1 MHAAARP
8 DRATLV
14 ALLLGALAVLFL
26 LAVLP
31 FFRTTSGYGYD
42 LAAYTAAAA
51 RVAAGGTP
59 YQPET
64 LSGPFSAGPAG
75 LYLYAPPLSIALAPF
90 AGLPFATVAAGWWI
104 LRVALLALA
113 CLLLPVPPWIR
124 GTLLFVAALSY
135 PVLLDLNLGN
145 VSIVVLLLTVC
156 AWRWLDR
163 PAGAIA
169 VAVSLAL
176 RPTLAVLPIWSLLR
190 RQWRSVAWTAGAG
203 LVLIGLT
210 LPFVGL
216 GGYRDY
222 LTVVRNLSDLTGVPR
237 NVDLGSAALLLGLSP
252 ALAQLALFVGYGLG
266 ILAIALGLRRDR
278 ATGFVM
284 TVMAS
289 LLLAP
294 LLWVHYLVALILPA
308 ALLAAR
314 GYRWAILLPLLGWLP
329 EPLLA
334 LAALAGTFLPLLPAR
349 RAALLG
355 VADAASVADAGA
367 PGSAVESSL

>member
-1 MHAAARP
+1 
-8 DRATLV
+8 
-14 ALLLGALAVLFL
+14 
-26 LAVLP
+26 
-31 FFRTTSGYGYD
+31 
-42 LAAYTAAAA
+42 
-51 RVAAGGTP
+51 
-59 YQPET
+59 
-64 LSGPFSAGPAG
+64 
-75 LYLYAPPLSIALAPF
+75 
-90 AGLPFATVAAGWWI
+90 
-104 LRVALLALA
+104 
-113 CLLLPVPPWIR
+113 
-124 GTLLFVAALSY
+124 
-135 PVLLDLNLGN
+135 
-145 VSIVVLLLTVC
+145 
-156 AWRWLDR
+156 
-163 PAGAIA
+163 
-169 VAVSLAL
+169 
-176 RPTLAVLPIWSLLR
+176 
-190 RQWRSVAWTAGAG
+190 
-203 LVLIGLT
+203 
-210 LPFVGL
+210 
-216 GGYRDY
+216 
-222 LTVVRNLSDLTGVPR
+222 
-237 NVDLGSAALLLGLSP
+237 LSP

-349 RAALLG
+349 PAALLG